1 MEQKFY
7 DEIKNILIT
16 ARNKVYQTANFAM
29 VEAYW
34 NIGKSIIEEQ
44 GGNEK
49 AEYGTGLLK
58 ELSKQMTQDFGKGFT
73 VANLKNMRQFYLTFP
88 NGYALRSE
96 LSWTHY
102 RLLMRVENENA
113 REFYMQEAVKSQWS
127 TRQLERQINSFFY
140 ERLLSSKNKEQVAA
154 EIQTLETAKSPEDV
168 IRDPYVLEFLGLT
181 PNDDFYESDLE
192 QALITHLQKFL
203 LELGRGFSF
212 VARQKRITFDGR
224 HFRIDLVFYNYILKC
239 FVLIDLKVGDLTHQ
253 DLGQMQMYVH
263 YYERELMN
271 EGDNPPIGIV
281 LCADK
286 SESVVKYTLP
296 ENETQIFA
304 SKYKL
309 YLPSEEELLRELN
322 QEYRA
327 LEAGKTDEEGQGKIF
342 WSLYQCRGCKRQ
354 PGADPQTVPHPHLQ
368 PQSAKRYGK
377 RAALF
382 KLSHPSV
389 RCSLPGIYFKR
400 GLPETDPWRAGFS
413 GREICACDEGFD

>member
-1 MEQKFY
+1 
-7 DEIKNILIT
+7 
-16 ARNKVYQTANFAM
+16 M

-102 RLLMRVENENA
+102 RLLMRVENDKA

-154 EIQTLETAKSPEDV
+154 EIQTLEMAKNPEDV

-239 FVLIDLKVGDLTHQ
+239 FVLIDL
-253 DLGQMQMYVH
+253 YVH

-286 SESVVKYTLP
+286 SESVVKYTLS

-322 QEYRA
+322 QEYQA
-327 LEAGKTDEEGQGKIF
+327 LEASKTEEEYIDGMK
-342 WSLYQCRGCKRQ
+342 K
-354 PGADPQTVPHPHLQ
+354 
-368 PQSAKRYGK
+368 
-377 RAALF
+377 
-382 KLSHPSV
+382 
-389 RCSLPGIYFKR
+389 
-400 GLPETDPWRAGFS
+400 E
-413 GREICACDEGFD
+413 

>member
-1 MEQKFY
+1 MPLLYHAYVYLEFL
-7 DEIKNILIT
+7 ILACTIYIL
-16 ARNKVYQTANFAM
+16 AP
-29 VEAYW
+29 
-34 NIGKSIIEEQ
+34 
-44 GGNEK
+44 
-49 AEYGTGLLK
+49 
-58 ELSKQMTQDFGKGFT
+58 T

-154 EIQTLETAKSPEDV
+154 EIQTLEPAKKPEDV
-168 IRDPYVLEFLGLT
+168 IRDPYVLEFLGLAS
-181 PNDDFYESDLE
+181 NDDFYESDLE

-322 QEYRA
+322 QEYQA
-327 LEAGKTDEEGQGKIF
+327 LEAGMVGEE
-342 WSLYQCRGCKRQ
+342 
-354 PGADPQTVPHPHLQ
+354 
-368 PQSAKRYGK
+368 
-377 RAALF
+377 
-382 KLSHPSV
+382 
-389 RCSLPGIYFKR
+389 
-400 GLPETDPWRAGFS
+400 
-413 GREICACDEGFD
+413 

>member
-1 MEQKFY
+1 
-7 DEIKNILIT
+7 
-16 ARNKVYQTANFAM
+16 M

-49 AEYGTGLLK
+49 AEYGIGLLK
-58 ELSKQMTQDFGKGFT
+58 ELSKQMTQDFGKDFT
-73 VANLKNMRQFYLTFP
+73 VTNLKYMRQFYLMFP
-88 NGYALRSE
+88 NGHALRDE

-102 RLLMRVENENA
+102 RLLIKVENDNA

-140 ERLLSSKNKEQVAA
+140 ERLLSSKNKEQVAE
-154 EIQTLETAKSPEDV
+154 EIQTLEPTKKPEDV

-263 YYERELMN
+263 YYERELLN

-322 QEYRA
+322 QEYQA
-327 LEAGKTDEEGQGKIF
+327 LEAGKIEKENIGDMNE
-342 WSLYQCRGCKRQ
+342 
-354 PGADPQTVPHPHLQ
+354 D
-368 PQSAKRYGK
+368 
-377 RAALF
+377 
-382 KLSHPSV
+382 
-389 RCSLPGIYFKR
+389 
-400 GLPETDPWRAGFS
+400 
-413 GREICACDEGFD
+413 

>member
-1 MEQKFY
+1 MKSEFY
-7 DEIKNILIT
+7 NEIKAILSS

-34 NIGKSIIEEQ
+34 LIGKSIMEEQ
-44 GGNEK
+44 RNEER
-49 AEYGTGLLK
+49 AEYGTGLLQ
-58 ELSKQMTQDFGKGFT
+58 ELSARMTSDFGKGFT
-73 VANLKNMRQFYLTFP
+73 VANLKNMRQFYQTFP
-88 NGYALRSE
+88 NSYALRSE

-102 RLLMRVENENA
+102 RLLMRVENETA
-113 REFYMQEAVKSQWS
+113 RQFYLEEAVKSQWS
-127 TRQLERQINSFFY
+127 TRQLERQINTFFY
-140 ERLLSSKNKEQVAA
+140 ERLLSSKNKEAVSK
-154 EIQTLETAKSPEDV
+154 EILTKESAKMPEDI

-181 PNDDFYESDLE
+181 PNDDFYEGDLE

-239 FVLIDLKVGDLTHQ
+239 FVLIDLKIGDLTHQ

-286 SESVVKYTLP
+286 SESIVRYTLP
-296 ENETQIFA
+296 ENETHVFA

-309 YLPSEEELLRELN
+309 YLPSEEELQKELKREY
-322 QEYRA
+322 QA
-327 LEAGKTDEEGQGKIF
+327 LESVK
-342 WSLYQCRGCKRQ
+342 QCE
-354 PGADPQTVPHPHLQ
+354 DT
-368 PQSAKRYGK
+368 
-377 RAALF
+377 
-382 KLSHPSV
+382 
-389 RCSLPGIYFKR
+389 
-400 GLPETDPWRAGFS
+400 EN
-413 GREICACDEGFD
+413 E

>member
-1 MEQKFY
+1 
-7 DEIKNILIT
+7 
-16 ARNKVYQTANFAM
+16 M

-34 NIGKSIIEEQ
+34 NIGKSIVEQQ
-44 GGNEK
+44 GGEDK
-49 AEYGTGLLK
+49 AEYGVRLIE
-58 ELSKQMTQDFGKGFT
+58 ELSKQMTNDFGKGFT

-88 NGYALRSE
+88 IRYALRSE

-102 RLLMRVENENA
+102 RLLMRVENDNA
-113 REFYMQEAVKSQWS
+113 RQFYTEEAIKSNWS

-140 ERLLSSKNKEQVAA
+140 ERLLSSQNKEKVSE
-154 EIQTLETAKSPEDV
+154 EIHKLDPAKVPEDI
-168 IRDPYVLEFLGLT
+168 IRDPYVLEFLGL
-181 PNDDFYESDLE
+181 NLAADFYESDLE
-192 QALITHLQKFL
+192 EALITHLQKFL

-239 FVLIDLKVGDLTHQ
+239 FVLIDLKIGDLTHQ

-286 SESVVKYTLP
+286 SESVVKFTLP

-309 YLPSEEELLRELN
+309 YLPSEEELLQELRR
-322 QEYRA
+322 EYRA
-327 LEAGKTDEEGQGKIF
+327 LEFDKE
-342 WSLYQCRGCKRQ
+342 
-354 PGADPQTVPHPHLQ
+354 
-368 PQSAKRYGK
+368 
-377 RAALF
+377 
-382 KLSHPSV
+382 KL
-389 RCSLPGIYFKR
+389 
-400 GLPETDPWRAGFS
+400 
-413 GREICACDEGFD
+413 

>member
-1 MEQKFY
+1 MVL
-7 DEIKNILIT
+7 EIQEKIIFEEVRKILQE
-16 ARNKVYQTANFAM
+16 ARNKVYKATNNVM

-34 NIGKSIIEEQ
+34 NIGRIIVEKQ
-44 GGNEK
+44 SGNEK
-49 AEYGTGLLK
+49 AEYGTALLK
-58 ELSKQMTQDFGKGFT
+58 NLSKEMTKEFGKGFT

-88 NGYALRSE
+88 KSYALRSE

-102 RLLMRVENENA
+102 RLLMRVENDNA
-113 REFYMQEAVKSQWS
+113 RQFYMDEAVKSQWS
-127 TRQLERQINSFFY
+127 TRQLERQINTFFY
-140 ERLLSSKNKEQVAA
+140 ERLLSSKNKENVAQ
-154 EIQTLETAKSPEDV
+154 EIQTLEPEKTPEDI
-168 IRDPYVLEFLGLT
+168 IRDPYVLEFLGLS

-239 FVLIDLKVGDLTHQ
+239 FVLIDLKIGDLTHQ

-286 SESVVKYTLP
+286 SDAVVRYTLP
-296 ENETQIFA
+296 EGETQVFA

-309 YLPSEEELLRELN
+309 YLPTEEELLKELKK
-322 QEYRA
+322 EYKA
-327 LEAGKTDEEGQGKIF
+327 ME
-342 WSLYQCRGCKRQ
+342 S
-354 PGADPQTVPHPHLQ
+354 V
-368 PQSAKRYGK
+368 QSDME
-377 RAALF
+377 
-382 KLSHPSV
+382 S
-389 RCSLPGIYFKR
+389 
-400 GLPETDPWRAGFS
+400 
-413 GREICACDEGFD
+413 